1 MYIPYYN
8 KLGVWDR
15 ERRPT
20 DYSSSVYDKVG
31 YYGSKIINSNYLLSQ
46 NSNFKI
52 IRTNPY
58 NKKSYSDHGYAV
70 ASIIGTDF
78 GINQDAS
85 IYYTTLENN
94 NTIVMHYKST

>member
-1 MYIPYYN
+1 MI
-8 KLGVWDR
+8 KS
-15 ERRPT
+15 
-20 DYSSSVYDKVG
+20 DYC
-31 YYGSKIINSNYLLSQ
+31 GSKIINSNYLLSQ

-94 NTIVMHYKST
+94 NIIVDAL